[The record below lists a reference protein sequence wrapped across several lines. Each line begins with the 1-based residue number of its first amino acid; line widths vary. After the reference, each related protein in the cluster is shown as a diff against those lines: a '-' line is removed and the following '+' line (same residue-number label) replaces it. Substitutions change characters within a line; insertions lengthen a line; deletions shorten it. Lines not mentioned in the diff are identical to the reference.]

1 MNKFL
6 RFVPTIFYILFTT
19 LWFVQEYV
27 GLGTYNL
34 PCIAIGIALVAQL
47 FTNNKT
53 TGFLYG
59 IIFLIFSGYEIITS
73 ITAHIETEIV
83 TDNTAKFYTMQY
95 VIFGVCFIMAVGMV
109 YYNRYYSHKPA

>member
-1 MNKFL
+1 MDKFL
-6 RFVPTIFYILFTT
+6 RFTPTIFYILFTT
-19 LWFVQEYV
+19 FWFVQEYFSIGEV
-27 GLGTYNL
+27 NL
-34 PCIAIGIALVAQL
+34 ACIAIGIALVAQL

-73 ITAHIETEIV
+73 VTAHVETEIV

-109 YYNRYYSHKPA
+109 YYNRYYQQKTA